1 MTVQVKLSSFL
12 PELVSGRGTARR
24 SRVVEGEP
32 RPRFGNDQGQGRRK
46 VIQNRACRNA
56 QGRNARTCEPTISRV
71 IPVRVVTHAV
81 DHAIHLNGK
90 PRIGAIE
97 IQNIRATRVLA
108 AEFQSAGPFA
118 QLTPEQDFR
127 QRHFAPQLSR
137 PADTA
142 SARFR
147 RNVFEHRFPPSVSL
161 REPPPRD
168 ELGEEWVSGIRM
180 GIGS

>member
-1 MTVQVKLSSFL
+1 MTVQVKSSSFL
-12 PELVSGRGTARR
+12 PELASGRGTARR

-32 RPRFGNDQGQGRRK
+32 RPRLGNDQGQGRLK

-71 IPVRVVTHAV
+71 IPVRVVTHAM
-81 DHAIHLNGK
+81 DHAIHLDGK

-97 IQNIRATRVLA
+97 IQNIRATRMLT
-108 AEFQSAGPFA
+108 AEFQSIRALA
-118 QLTPEQDFR
+118 QRTPEQPFR
-127 QRHFAPQLSR
+127 QRHFASQLSR
-137 PADTA
+137 SVDAA
-142 SARFR
+142 SLRLGR
-147 RNVFEHRFPPSVSL
+147 HVFEHRSSPSVSL

-168 ELGEEWVSGIRM
+168 KLGEERVSGIRM